1 MSDKE
6 TIAAL
11 VREME
16 GYEKY
21 GRKDRAA
28 EVKAQLDAIGA
39 DAKPP
44 AKRAS
49 KRATKSKKKST
60 KL

>member
-11 VREME
+11 VRELE

-28 EVKAQLDAIGA
+28 EVKAQLDALGA
-39 DAKPP
+39 EGAPP
-44 AKRAS
+44 AKRAR
-49 KRATKSKKKST
+49 KRATKKKST

>member
-1 MSDKE
+1 VTDEQKAE
-6 TIAAL
+6 LIAAL
-11 VREME
+11 VRELE

-28 EVKAQLDAIGA
+28 EVKKQLDAIGA
-39 DAKPP
+39 EGKPP
-44 AKRAS
+44 A